1 MKTFRTAIRV
11 KFLAGFF
18 VLLPIVI
25 TLYFAWEFFSF
36 VDGFFSPIYE
46 GIVGFP
52 LPGLGFLTAMLII
65 FLVGLIATN
74 VAGKRALQ
82 WSEALLLK
90 IPIFKHLYSATKQ
103 LLNAF
108 SPDNQVAFKEFVI
121 VEHPRKG
128 EYAFGFLTGEV
139 FLERHP
145 DPGPQTTNP
154 GPSREAL
161 FAVYVPTNHL
171 YLGDIVLFKREEVIR
186 PRLSIQEGIQIILSG
201 GTAVP
206 KVLVTYAPSLTGAE
220 VTGGS

>member
-1 MKTFRTAIRV
+1 MKTFRTTIRG

-46 GIVGFP
+46 TIMGFP
-52 LPGLGFLTAMLII
+52 VPGLGFLTAMLII

-74 VAGKRALQ
+74 VAGKRVLQ
-82 WSEALLLK
+82 WGEVLFLR

-139 FLERHP
+139 FLEQHP
-145 DPGPQTTNP
+145 DPGLKTPDP
-154 GPSREAL
+154 RPSREAL

-171 YLGDIVLFKREEVIR
+171 YLGDIVLFKRGEVIR
-186 PRLSIQEGIQIILSG
+186 PHLSIQEGIQIILSG

-206 KVLVTYAPSLTGAE
+206 KVLATEVSTLAGAE
-220 VTGGS
+220 ATGGS

>member
-1 MKTFRTAIRV
+1 MKTFRTTIRV

-46 GIVGFP
+46 GIMGFP
-52 LPGLGFLTAMLII
+52 VPGLGFLTAMLII

-74 VAGKRALQ
+74 VAGKRVLQ
-82 WSEALLLK
+82 WGEILFLR
-90 IPIFKHLYSATKQ
+90 IPIFKHIYSAIKQ

-139 FLERHP
+139 FLERN
-145 DPGPQTTNP
+145 GV
-154 GPSREAL
+154 REAL

-206 KVLVTYAPSLTGAE
+206 KVLAIYSPSLAGAE
-220 VTGGS
+220 AIRGS

>member
-1 MKTFRTAIRV
+1 MKTFKTTIRV

-25 TLYFAWEFFSF
+25 TLYFAWEFFNF
-36 VDGFFSPIYE
+36 VDGFFSPLYAQIM
-46 GIVGFP
+46 GFP
-52 LPGLGFLTAMLII
+52 VPGLGFLTAMLII
-65 FLVGLIATN
+65 FLAGLIATN

-82 WSEALLLK
+82 WSEGLFLR
-90 IPIFKHLYSATKQ
+90 IPIFKHIYSAIKQ

-139 FLERHP
+139 FLER
-145 DPGPQTTNP
+145 DGA
-154 GPSREAL
+154 REAL

-206 KVLVTYAPSLTGAE
+206 KVLAAYASTLAGAE
-220 VTGGS
+220 ATGGS